1 MWTGLGLLLALCVLS
16 RGRAESQGKSTRCKE
31 PPTWYI
37 GEENPM
43 LESRGKVTV
52 VALLQASSFYIIL
65 YVSRMDDLHLK
76 LENEGLVNIS
86 YMIVNHQGEYS
97 QHKHNLLKQRVS
109 EFIPV
114 YKQDM
119 EKPNVWNL
127 LNGNKDDFLIYD
139 RCGRLVY
146 HLGLPYSV
154 LHFPYMEEAIRIA
167 FCETRCGNCS
177 FTVKDIN
184 EICNRTENTDE
195 PVEEPPPTS
204 VPDPPQQNPQHHG
217 AHRHH
222 RQHGHQ

>member
-1 MWTGLGLLLALCVLS
+1 M
-16 RGRAESQGKSTRCKE
+16 
-31 PPTWYI
+31 
-37 GEENPM
+37 
-43 LESRGKVTV
+43 
-52 VALLQASSFYIIL
+52 QA
-65 YVSRMDDLHLK
+65 SRMDDLHLK

-177 FTVKDIN
+177 FTPEDIN

-222 RQHGHQ
+222 RQHGHQEQSHHHRHDQFSSGQNGQVHVEVQRPIAHDHHGNEQGQVDSLLIRQVRRP